1 MVIFASLWLCE
12 TPGNLDSVRVLMRN
26 LPGTPLLLLTLLF
39 GGCAAFTTSR
49 PKTAVRI
56 DLPATWLEAGDA
68 NHGRISTGWLGEF
81 NDARMK
87 QIVREAVARNNDLK
101 ATAHR
106 LRALKEGTIGTR
118 AARLP
123 SVGANAGY
131 SLSHAGLGPADGVT
145 TDSYSLSLNA
155 SWEADLWGRLRNLDE
170 ASYASYES
178 AVADFRAARLSLAI
192 NSAKAWANL
201 ITAQQQLDLATSTLE
216 SYKDNLRIIDRRYR
230 ANLLRSVDVQFGR
243 NNVASAERDLRNRIL
258 SRNEAARSLELL
270 LGRYPSA
277 SLKSSSNLPS
287 MAEKIPAGL
296 PSELLARR
304 PDLVS
309 ARLDLLAS
317 AKRADAARTDL
328 LPSLRLNGG
337 ASNNS
342 SNFRH
347 VLDPQYLTWSIA
359 SSLAQTIYNG
369 GAPSAEARAALDRNK
384 AAINDYVQASL
395 VAFREVESA
404 LETERS
410 LAEQEGFL
418 RSEVEQATLAETQS
432 ERDLAMG
439 IEGSTVL
446 EILEAQRRAVNA
458 RAALIRLR
466 NDRLQNRLDLHL
478 ALGGDFETV
487 K

>member
-1 MVIFASLWLCE
+1 
-12 TPGNLDSVRVLMRN
+12 MRN
-26 LPGTPLLLLTLLF
+26 LPGPPLLLLTLLF
-39 GGCAAFTTSR
+39 GGCAAFTTPR

-106 LRALKEGTIGTR
+106 LRALKEGTIGAR

-192 NSAKAWANL
+192 NTAKAWANL

-277 SLKSSSNLPS
+277 SLQSSSNLPS

-342 SNFRH
+342 RH
-347 VLDPQYLTWSIA
+347 LLDPQYLTWSIA
-359 SSLAQTIYNG
+359 SSLAQTLYNG

-384 AAINDYVQASL
+384 AAINDYVQACL

>member
-1 MVIFASLWLCE
+1 
-12 TPGNLDSVRVLMRN
+12 MRN
-26 LPGTPLLLLTLLF
+26 LPGPPLLLLTLLF
-39 GGCAAFTTSR
+39 GGCAAFTTPR

-106 LRALKEGTIGTR
+106 LRALKEGTIGAR

-192 NSAKAWANL
+192 NTAKAWANL

-277 SLKSSSNLPS
+277 SLQSSSNLPS

-342 SNFRH
+342 RLL
-347 VLDPQYLTWSIA
+347 LDPQYLTWSIA
-359 SSLAQTIYNG
+359 SSLAQTLYNG

-384 AAINDYVQASL
+384 AAINDYVQACL